1 MNDWATSYTPAFGL
15 RSLFNN
21 GLDGSVQG
29 LSQNGANAFGK
40 TLQGVGA
47 GMMTPQGGQS
57 GQMLQN
63 PALAFAGGIN
73 NTQQGMNSMNTQQRA
88 FGSPEAAPADP
99 EKQGGFGGLDIKA
112 LLGLRP
118 LHQTLKDGGM
128 VGHLFKNFGGGGG

>member
-29 LSQNGANAFGK
+29 LSQNGANAA
-40 TLQGVGA
+40 GA
-47 GMMTPQGGQS
+47 GLKAFGQAQMGGQS
-57 GQMLQN
+57 SPMPN
-63 PALAFAGGIN
+63 PGMAFVGGIN

-99 EKQGGFGGLDIKA
+99 EKAQGGGFDIKA
-112 LLGLRP
+112 LLGLKP
-118 LHQTLKDGGM
+118 LHETLKTGGFIGS
-128 VGHLFKNFGGGGG
+128 VFNGGFGGGGR